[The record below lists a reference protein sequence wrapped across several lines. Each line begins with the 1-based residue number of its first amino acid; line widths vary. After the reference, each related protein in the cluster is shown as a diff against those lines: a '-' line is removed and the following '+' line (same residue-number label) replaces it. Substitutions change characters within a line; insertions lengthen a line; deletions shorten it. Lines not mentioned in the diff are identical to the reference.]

1 MLTSCNSA
9 YFDLE
14 SVLKS
19 IIMMKM
25 WRRLLYLT
33 TLVLTE
39 SSFMF
44 LIKQRLKKMS
54 FEITTNKNKGLVAV
68 LLYHLISRIYMQYIL
83 VYYQL
88 TKKETLYEIERSEML
103 LISYFFTA
111 YYFQISKW
119 AFSSFT
125 SSIDMVGNY
134 WVPKYWRRVC
144 YTPET
149 VLCSSFKAPFF
160 KLVSWLLFDVYW
172 GY

>member
-1 MLTSCNSA
+1 
-9 YFDLE
+9 
-14 SVLKS
+14 
-19 IIMMKM
+19 M

-111 YYFQISKW
+111 YYFQISK
-119 AFSSFT
+119 
-125 SSIDMVGNY
+125 
-134 WVPKYWRRVC
+134 
-144 YTPET
+144 
-149 VLCSSFKAPFF
+149 
-160 KLVSWLLFDVYW
+160 
-172 GY
+172 